1 MKKHKKFKDE
11 FSKRDS
17 KRIEKKTINHKKGK
31 LKPLDNQPPKYVNNY
46 LNEEE

>member
-11 FSKRDS
+11 ISKRDS
-17 KRIEKKTINHKKGK
+17 KRIEKKPKHKKGK
-31 LKPLDNQPPKYVNNY
+31 LNPTDKQQPKYKNNY